1 LTKYLDRK
9 IHAHPTEFRHNCTNL

>member
-9 IHAHPTEFRHNCTNL
+9 IHAHLTEFRHNCIDL